1 MIVRVVLFYGLTFLL
16 TMIFGGAQEAT
27 GLATGWL
34 TLPQLAPGL
43 AALLMLLI
51 FRRDG
56 VRLSLSL
63 RGVSLWRLAAGLVT
77 PFAVAAI
84 VYAILRPEPGV
95 AAASWWLLLP
105 GIAIGALGE
114 EVGWRGY
121 LHQRLDPALAP
132 LVSSALVGVLWGTWH
147 VGLWANGPVY
157 MACLVVLMIAY
168 SIVLYALLAGTGFNV
183 WVAAAF
189 HLGINLANLP
199 FLGLISGAGPRF
211 IAINAAVWAV
221 VAAAVVLRRRDLFR
235 WPGSAAGSETTVI
248 ADTGQ

>member
-27 GLATGWL
+27 GLAAEWL

-43 AALLMLLI
+43 AALLTLFI

-56 VRLSLSL
+56 LRLSLSL
-63 RGVSLWRLAAGLVT
+63 RGVSLWRLAAALAA
-77 PFAVAAI
+77 PLAVAAV

-121 LHQRLDPALAP
+121 LHKRLDPALAP
-132 LVSSALVGVLWGTWH
+132 LASSALVGVLWGAWH
-147 VGLWANGPVY
+147 MGLWANGAVY
-157 MACLVVLMIAY
+157 MLCLIVLMIAY
-168 SIVLYALLAGTGFNV
+168 SVVLYRLLAGTGFNV

-199 FLGLISGAGPRF
+199 FLGLISGVGPRF
-211 IAINAAVWAV
+211 IAVNAAVWAA
-221 VAAAVVLRRRDLFR
+221 VAAVVVLRRRDLFR
-235 WPGSAAGSETTVI
+235 WPGAATGREPAAI
-248 ADTGQ
+248 ADAGQ

>member
-1 MIVRVVLFYGLTFLL
+1 MIVRVIIFYGLTFLL
-16 TMIFGGAQEAT
+16 TMVLGGTQEAT
-27 GLATGWL
+27 GLASEWL

-56 VRLSLSL
+56 LRLSLSM
-63 RGVSLWRLAAGLVT
+63 RGAPPGRLLLALLAPL
-77 PFAVAAI
+77 AVAAV
-84 VYAILRPEPGV
+84 VYTILRPGPGV
-95 AAASWWLLLP
+95 AASSWWLLLP
-105 GIAIGALGE
+105 GIAVGALGE

-235 WPGSAAGSETTVI
+235 WPGSATGSETTVI
-248 ADTGQ
+248 ADAGQ